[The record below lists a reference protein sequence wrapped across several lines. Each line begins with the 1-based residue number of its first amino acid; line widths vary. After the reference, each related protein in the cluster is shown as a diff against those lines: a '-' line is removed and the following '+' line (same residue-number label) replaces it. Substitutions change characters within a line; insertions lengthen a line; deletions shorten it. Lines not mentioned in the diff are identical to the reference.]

1 MGTLDQTVSEAE
13 RLYREMR
20 ALAQA
25 GDAEGKSKIVKLRSR
40 YAMLMLEILQAMKAD
55 ERLQGNPALKAEFE
69 ERFFAMRSALAE
81 HQAKWRLQS
90 IEEDT
95 QGYMKS
101 AAGLNTVQDDFYRW
115 VGTNFSLH

>member
-1 MGTLDQTVSEAE
+1 MGTLDNTIGEAE

-25 GDAEGKSKIVKLRSR
+25 GDTEGKNQIVKLRSR
-40 YAMLMLEILQAMKAD
+40 YAMLMLEILQAMKGD
-55 ERLQGNPALKAEFE
+55 ERLQRDPALKAEFE
-69 ERFFAMRSALAE
+69 TRFFAMRSALAE
-81 HQAKWRLQS
+81 HQAKWRLQA
-90 IEEDT
+90 IESDT
-95 QGYMKS
+95 QGYLQS

>member
-1 MGTLDQTVSEAE
+1 MATLDTTLGEAE

-20 ALAQA
+20 ALAQS
-25 GDAEGKSKIVKLRSR
+25 GDPEGKNQIVKLRSR
-40 YAMLMLEILQAMKAD
+40 YAMMMLEILQAMKSD
-55 ERLQGNPALKAEFE
+55 ERLLGDPELRAEFE
-69 ERFFAMRSALAE
+69 KRFFAMRSTLGE

-90 IEEDT
+90 IESDP

-101 AAGLNTVQDDFYRW
+101 AAGLNSVQDDFYRW